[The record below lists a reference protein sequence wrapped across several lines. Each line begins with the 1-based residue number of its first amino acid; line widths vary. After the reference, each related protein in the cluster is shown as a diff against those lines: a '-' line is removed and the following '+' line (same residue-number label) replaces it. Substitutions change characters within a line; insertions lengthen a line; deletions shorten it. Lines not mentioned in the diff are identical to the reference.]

1 MCENKPWIEKYRP
14 TKFEDIVLDDINK
27 KILQNIISKK
37 YFPNL
42 LFYGPPGTG
51 KTTTILNL
59 INKFQE
65 NESHANK
72 SLTIHL
78 NASDDRGIDIIRN
91 QITQFVNTKTLFA
104 KGVKFVILDEVDYM
118 TTNAQQAL
126 RYLIQQYTNN
136 VKFCLICN
144 YISRIDNALKNE
156 FIKLR
161 FSQLPKKKITK
172 FLKNIIE
179 KENISFT
186 SKKLKDIQLLFNSD
200 IRSMINYI
208 QTNHSN
214 DIDEKIIPDKYW
226 CKMLGYIK
234 NKDKNDI
241 LNKMLHD
248 CRYYNIEQKKYIFN
262 FINYIIIK
270 CNNNINS
277 NFLDSVTFI
286 IHSKN
291 NNIDYILGYFIYL
304 IQSEHSNL
312 YNNNSSCVAIS

>member
-1 MCENKPWIEKYRP
+1 MSENNKPWIEKYRP

-27 KILQNIISKK
+27 KIFQNIISKK

-126 RYLIQQYTNN
+126 RYLIQQYNNN

-144 YISRIDNALKNE
+144 YISRIDDALKNE

-179 KENISFT
+179 QENISFT
-186 SKKLKDIQLLFNSD
+186 SKKIKDIQLLFNSD

-226 CKMLGYIK
+226 CKMLDYTK
-234 NKDKNDI
+234 NKKNIDI
-241 LNKMLHD
+241 VTKIKSD
-248 CRYYNIEQKKYIFN
+248 CQYYNIEQKKYIFN
-262 FINYIIIK
+262 FVNYII
-270 CNNNINS
+270 NNYNDNITS
-277 NFLDSVTFI
+277 NFLDSITFI

-291 NNIDYILGYFIYL
+291 NNIDYILGYFISL
-304 IQSEHSNL
+304 IQLEHSMF
-312 YNNNSSCVAIS
+312 V

>member
-1 MCENKPWIEKYRP
+1 MSENKPWIEKYRP

-27 KILQNIISKK
+27 KILQNIISEK

-65 NESHANK
+65 NETNANK

-126 RYLIQQYTNN
+126 RYLIQQYNSN

-161 FSQLPKKKITK
+161 FSQLPEKKITK

-186 SKKLKDIQLLFNSD
+186 SKKIKNIQLLFNSD

-226 CKMLGYIK
+226 CKMLEYIK

-241 LNKMLHD
+241 IKKMRQD

-262 FINYIIIK
+262 FINYIIIN
-270 CNNNINS
+270 CNNNITS
-277 NFLDSVTFI
+277 NFLDSITFI

-304 IQSEHSNL
+304 IQHEHSNL
-312 YNNNSSCVAIS
+312 HNNNSSCAAVS